1 MKIDSKGNLI
11 LGTTVILIL
20 TLLLICI
27 FVFTTIN
34 YIENQNIDA
43 YENDNFKYI
52 VDDYSNNIEILGRDS
67 IDDACDKVFKTFKLF
82 NSEDQIK
89 KNLNKKLNEKNKEF
103 EEKYDVKIS
112 SNVLS
117 VEPTDSPWKVLFKVK
132 LNINKNSN
140 KYSKIIEKN
149 VSIEGKGDAIP
160 DTIRIEKDIEDKCTT
175 YIFDSKYYTIDKTYP
190 QKGKEE
196 KKIVGFPSNSDIV
209 KQVAYLKL
217 IKSQYGEG
225 DYFNS
230 FLLPEYHERCSSDE
244 KELLIVPESDWFRRI
259 GYVLPGKFSLPIS
272 PKTKQDGEEEKVGL
286 VFVDP
291 DKLYDR
297 YLKGYHASDEE
308 LKRTTAPMLL

>member
-1 MKIDSKGNLI
+1 MNNHHIID
-11 LGTTVILIL
+11 
-20 TLLLICI
+20 
-27 FVFTTIN
+27 
-34 YIENQNIDA
+34 
-43 YENDNFKYI
+43 ENDFMSIIHANVVNQCLDFMSILSDGIEHIETEPMGDTLDMYSPVINSESTYVFKERDINLFKALEAWCEKTRFYKNYAG
-52 VDDYSNNIEILGRDS
+52 VTCFDRVWEWVNDSVWGNIEHPESDNPIYHIG
-67 IDDACDKVFKTFKLF
+67 
-82 NSEDQIK
+82 N
-89 KNLNKKLNEKNKEF
+89 
-103 EEKYDVKIS
+103 
-112 SNVLS
+112 
-117 VEPTDSPWKVLFKVK
+117 TD
-132 LNINKNSN
+132 
-140 KYSKIIEKN
+140 Y
-149 VSIEGKGDAIP
+149 EGKGDAIP

-175 YIFDSKYYTIDKTYP
+175 YIFDSTYYTIDKTYP